1 MALLLNK
8 AILAL
13 GANMIIEN
21 VHLSQKSKDQLIK
34 LKRITGIQNW
44 NILCRWAFCV
54 SLADKT
60 VPPFINI
67 PNESA
72 VEMTWKVFGGQHHE
86 IYTSLLKERCKQDK
100 LSLDKATLV
109 QQLRL
114 HLHRGIGQLSEN
126 IYSNKIEGIFSLPQE
141 INPSEK

>member
-1 MALLLNK
+1 M
-8 AILAL
+8 
-13 GANMIIEN
+13 GARMLIEN

-67 PNESA
+67 PNENA
-72 VEMTWKVFGGQHHE
+72 VEMTWRVFGGQHHE
-86 IYTSLLKERCKQDK
+86 IYTALLKERCKQDN
-100 LSLDKATLV
+100 LSLDKATLA

-114 HLHRGIGQLSEN
+114 HLHRGIGQLAEKTDQRN
-126 IYSNKIEGIFSLPQE
+126 ISGLFISTLPRL
-141 INPSEK
+141 